1 MEVKKSGASPTERSS
16 LRQRGARVVD
26 AALTGCVE
34 EAIVYLREATRTP
47 VLTSGPVRR
56 SALAGPNLVLA

>member
-1 MEVKKSGASPTERSS
+1 M
-16 LRQRGARVVD
+16 D